1 MTHEQIIEALI
12 NLGFDGGW
20 SLSGTGLDGMLWL
33 NEAPKPTL
41 AELEAALNNGQE
53 INP

>member
-1 MTHEQIIEALI
+1 MTHEQIIEALLL
-12 NLGFDGGW
+12 LGFNSGW
-20 SLSGTGLDGMLWL
+20 SLSGTDLDDMLWL